1 MPFIEVHDGT
11 RLHYADWGSGK
22 PLLLIHG
29 WAIGAAMWEYQ
40 IPSLIA
46 SGIRCIVY
54 DQRGCGRSDHPSQG
68 YEFSTLADDL
78 AILIERLDLNAVTL
92 AGWSL
97 GGGVVARYLARHGG
111 ARVAR
116 SILISTN
123 TPFLLKG
130 ENNPEGLDRSL
141 IYDPFI
147 AGLLDDRPQL
157 LAKAAPLF
165 FGAPVSPE
173 IIGWAIGLSHTSSAV
188 GMLQLFKAV
197 HETDFRPDMAAFTM
211 PTLIVHGSA
220 DPFQPLEATSERS
233 HRAIPGSRLET
244 YEGASHGLFFTHRE
258 RLNADLLEFIG
269 EDLVAGNTHWN
280 NSHAGAANLGQGL
293 V

>member
-1 MPFIEVHDGT
+1 MPFIDVHDRT

-29 WAIGAAMWEYQ
+29 WAIGGYVGVPDTFPDRERHTLY
-40 IPSLIA
+40 
-46 SGIRCIVY
+46 RV

-68 YEFSTLADDL
+68 SDFSTLVDDL
-78 AILIERLDLNAVTL
+78 AIVIERLDLNDLTL
-92 AGWSL
+92 ARWSL
-97 GGGVVARYLARHGG
+97 GGGVVARYLARHGD

-130 ENNPEGLDRSL
+130 EDNPEGMDRNL

-157 LAKAAPLF
+157 LAKTAPFF

-173 IIGWAIGLSHTSSAV
+173 IIGWGIGLSHISSAV
-188 GMLQLFKAV
+188 GMLQRFKAV
-197 HETDFRPDMAAFTM
+197 YETDFRPDMAAFTL
-211 PTLIVHGSA
+211 PTFLVHGST
-220 DPFQPLEATSERS
+220 DPFQPFEVTSELS
-233 HRAIPGSRLET
+233 HRAIPGSRLEI

-258 RLNADLLEFIG
+258 RLNADLLKFIG
-269 EDLVAGNTHWN
+269 EDLVAGVKCRKCGVSN
-280 NSHAGAANLGQGL
+280 
-293 V
+293 